1 MYEGQNHFMVG
12 EEKTMMLYIATI
24 LLITLQVNNIL
35 FVECFSRP
43 SIGDNLGSCFQR
55 NDLSLFAKT
64 KQKKNKTGG
73 RGRRSKQVALDENVQ
88 VTEHQKVDQNKET
101 SQRRKS
107 SKTTGTV
114 LQRPTKTKK
123 CWVRLDRPSS
133 PLDVCLVEI
142 NDASWWEQ
150 EDNVNPFGAR
160 LWPPSLA
167 LAKFLAKYL
176 DDDENKNA
184 VTSVVEVGCGTGLIS
199 IVAAGCGATAIATD
213 VSDVA
218 LSLVEKGWS
227 ETSQRLKKAELPI
240 GNLTVSSF
248 DLFSKDPLP
257 FPQEQQQQQN
267 QSSSPSCILVAS
279 AVLYDKTLAKAMAQR
294 VMEACNMGAWVIL
307 ADDDTG
313 LREGGRAIFE
323 AAWQKL
329 LDENIGNNPI
339 QSQWTHETVQQ
350 KDVFGWSNKKV
361 QLLHLNHPSLPGITV
376 GVNDRK

>member
-1 MYEGQNHFMVG
+1 MAGQG
-12 EEKTMMLYIATI
+12 KTMMLNIAAAV
-24 LLITLQVNNIL
+24 LITLQGSSNAL

-43 SIGDNLGSCFQR
+43 SISFQR
-55 NDLSLFAKT
+55 NDDLSLFAKT
-64 KQKKNKTGG
+64 KQKKKKTGG
-73 RGRRSKQVALDENVQ
+73 RGRRSKQLPLDETVQ
-88 VTEHQKVDQNKET
+88 VAEHQNVDQHKET

-107 SKTTGTV
+107 SKTTRRA
-114 LQRPTKTKK
+114 LRQPTKTKT

-142 NDASWWEQ
+142 NDASWWQQ
-150 EDNVNPFGAR
+150 ENNVNPFGAR

-167 LAKFLAKYL
+167 LAKFLANYL
-176 DDDENKNA
+176 DEDEHKNA

-240 GNLTVSSF
+240 GNLTVCSF
-248 DLFSKDPLP
+248 DVFSKDPLP
-257 FPQEQQQQQN
+257 FPQHQHQQEKQN

-329 LDENIGNNPI
+329 LDENTGCNPI

-361 QLLHLNHPSLPGITV
+361 QLLHLNHPPLPGITV
-376 GVNDRK
+376 GANDRK